1 MNISKTLLENAKLQY
16 IIKPE
21 IANEVL
27 VFDKDVCTIK
37 KEIDDTSDQSTIIVS
52 LSRGIKEIIISVD
65 LKSMRIKVTFNNIV
79 KYIGSLQTQRYLI
92 IRR

>member
-27 VFDKDVCTIK
+27 VFDKDVCSIK
-37 KEIDDTSDQSTIIVS
+37 KEIDVS
-52 LSRGIKEIIISVD
+52 LSRGIKEIIISID
-65 LKSMRIKVTFNNIV
+65 LKSV
-79 KYIGSLQTQRYLI
+79 I
-92 IRR
+92 I